1 VRILFLV
8 HPLQDY
14 VSDPLYQGLVRL
26 LGQENVVDYPSK
38 AILHDPSAKLWFLP
52 QIPARPHSEDEVQT
66 LLANGFFDLVCLAS
80 YGPENL
86 LAMSRLHNRVKFPP
100 IAYIDGADD
109 IRIRHELV
117 QRYSI
122 SLYFKR
128 DYVCGVRGRA
138 SEFWAFARL
147 FRLNRALFDR
157 TFPLPLSIAID
168 ALPQFGPIPKQIDVS
183 FTGRAS
189 HPRRVRAVDILSR
202 MKGVTVSA
210 AVYASHEDRKYK
222 LKAGGLQRLF
232 TKIWDNTRASE
243 ADQGLKKVPGDYYRE
258 IAASK
263 IALALRGG
271 GRCPSLR
278 YFEIVG
284 MGTMLLSD
292 MPETLTP
299 NDFVDRRHAVFCR
312 RDLVNLDALVRHYL
326 REEGEREAIAAE
338 GHAHLLKYH
347 TCERRAEYF
356 LDICRRV
363 L

>member
-1 VRILFLV
+1 MRILFLV

-14 VSDPLYQGLVRL
+14 VSDPLYLGLVRL

-52 QIPARPHSEDEVQT
+52 QIPARPHTEEEVQT
-66 LLANGFFDLVCLAS
+66 LVADGFFDLVCLAS
-80 YGPENL
+80 FGPENL
-86 LAMSRLHNRVKFPP
+86 WTLSRLFNREKFPP

-109 IRIRHELV
+109 VRIRHDV
-117 QRYSI
+117 VRRYSV
-122 SLYFKR
+122 SVYFKR
-128 DYVCGVRGRA
+128 DYVCGVHGRA
-138 SEFWAFARL
+138 SDFWAFARL
-147 FRLNRALFDR
+147 FRLDRALFNR
-157 TFPLPLSIAID
+157 TFPLPLSMAVD
-168 ALPQFGPIPKQIDVS
+168 ALPQFGSITKEIDVS

-189 HPRRVRAVDILSR
+189 HPRRAKAVDILSR
-202 MKGVTVSA
+202 MKGVRVSA
-210 AVYASHEDRKYK
+210 AVYASHGDRRYK
-222 LKAGGLQRLF
+222 LKAGGLERLF
-232 TKIWDNTRASE
+232 TKLWDNTRASE
-243 ADQGLKKVPGDYYRE
+243 ADQELKKAPGDYYRE

-299 NDFVDRRHAVFCR
+299 NDFVDRRHAIFCKP
-312 RDLVNLDALVRHYL
+312 DLGNLDALVRHYV

-338 GHAHLLKYH
+338 GRAHLLKYH